1 MGIKMLDLIIAGLE
15 IFVGIAI
22 IGFWIYF
29 FAVEYKDPE
38 QKRWYIIYE
47 RTFPLPD
54 IGWITPCLFIG
65 AYGLITGQNF
75 GIFFTIAAG
84 SSMMFL
90 GLIDIAFSIQ
100 NGMFKMKDFK
110 AYLNITVVSLS
121 LIFAIIFTVYG
132 WMKFSAL

>member
-1 MGIKMLDLIIAGLE
+1 MLDLIIAGLE

-22 IGFWIYF
+22 ILFWIYF
-29 FAVEYKDPE
+29 FTEEYRDPE
-38 QKRWYIIYE
+38 QERWYIIYE

-84 SSMMFL
+84 SGMMFL
-90 GLIDIAFSIQ
+90 GLIDTAFSIQ
-100 NGMFKMKDFK
+100 NGIYKKKDF
-110 AYLNITVVSLS
+110 ASYLSIIVVICS
-121 LIFAIIFTVYG
+121 LIFAIIFTIYG
-132 WMKFSAL
+132 WIKFSAL

>member
-1 MGIKMLDLIIAGLE
+1 MLDFIIAGLE

-22 IGFWIYF
+22 ITFWIYF

-38 QKRWYIIYE
+38 QKEWYIIYE

-75 GIFFTIAAG
+75 GIFFTIAGG
-84 SSMMFL
+84 SGMMFL
-90 GLIDIAFSIQ
+90 GLIDTAFSIQ
-100 NGMFKMKDFK
+100 NGIYKKKDFGSR
-110 AYLNITVVSLS
+110 LSVIVVICS
-121 LIFAIIFTVYG
+121 LIFAVIFTIYG

>member
-1 MGIKMLDLIIAGLE
+1 MCIKLLDLIIAGLE

-38 QKRWYIIYE
+38 QERWYIIYE

-54 IGWITPCLFIG
+54 LGWITPCLFIG

-75 GIFFTIAAG
+75 GIFFKKPTCKI
-84 SSMMFL
+84 
-90 GLIDIAFSIQ
+90 IDFF
-100 NGMFKMKDFK
+100 G
-110 AYLNITVVSLS
+110 
-121 LIFAIIFTVYG
+121 IILKSF
-132 WMKFSAL
+132 

>member
-1 MGIKMLDLIIAGLE
+1 MLDLIIAGLE

-22 IGFWIYF
+22 IVFWIYF

-38 QKRWYIIYE
+38 NEQWYIIYE

-65 AYGLITGQNF
+65 AYGLITGHNF

-84 SSMMFL
+84 SGMMFL
-90 GLIDIAFSIQ
+90 GFIDTAFSIQ
-100 NGMFKMKDFK
+100 NGIYKKKDFGSR
-110 AYLNITVVSLS
+110 LSVIVVICS
-121 LIFAIIFTVYG
+121 LIFAVIFTVYG